1 MPSLMMHQTILLL
14 YISKHCGVIAIASV
28 IIKLLPSTYVHLAGS
43 VLA

>member
-28 IIKLLPSTYVHLAGS
+28 IIKVLPSKYVHQAGTALS
-43 VLA
+43 